1 MAARKWDQR
10 AIRQLKVTIKH
21 IEPLIWRRLQVPADI
36 KLAALHDVLQTAFGW
51 TDSHL
56 HQFVIGDVFYGLP
69 DPDFSDWGRRV
80 NDERRARLHKVTRRG
95 VKRFLYEYDFGDG
108 WEHQVILEKVH
119 APEEEVAYPRCV
131 AGARACPPEDCGGPW
146 GYQEFLEAIL
156 DPDHPDHDEMSEW
169 LDEDFDSEAF
179 DLEAVNARLQPRRR
193 RKAVNR

>member
-1 MAARKWDQR
+1 MAARKSDQR

-21 IEPLIWRRLQVPADI
+21 IEPPIWRRLQVPADI

-69 DPDFSDWGRRV
+69 DPDFSDWGRQV

-95 VKRFLYEYDFGDG
+95 VKRFVYEYDFGDG
-108 WEHQVILEKVH
+108 WEHQVILEKVL
-119 APEEEVAYPRCV
+119 APEEGVAYPRCV
-131 AGARACPPEDCGGPW
+131 AGARACPLEDCGGPW
-146 GYQEFLEAIL
+146 GYQALLEAIL
-156 DPDHPDHDEMSEW
+156 DPDHPDYDEMSEW